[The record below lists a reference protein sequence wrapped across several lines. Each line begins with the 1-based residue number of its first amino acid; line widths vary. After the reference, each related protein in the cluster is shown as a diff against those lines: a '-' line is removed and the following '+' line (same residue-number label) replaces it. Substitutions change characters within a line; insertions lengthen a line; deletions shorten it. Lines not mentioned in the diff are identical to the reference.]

1 MTEQAPAVPVPKAMV
16 LTRLAFAAGGALG
29 LAYVVLGPLELSH
42 LDAGYAAATHYV
54 ALPDV
59 YAVASSIRDF
69 TGLAI
74 GASVIAA
81 ATMLPFA
88 AGAVRVRD
96 RLRITM
102 IVVSV
107 VVGLLALIV
116 TMSDASTL
124 ITGAVFTTN
133 ALVTADD
140 AARASSLVVA
150 SWFPL
155 VHYVTAFGL
164 MAAGVVGAAAL
175 STSSVREYVR
185 RHDQAGPDDPRL
197 WTLPKRD
204 AT

>member
-81 ATMLPFA
+81 APMLPF
-88 AGAVRVRD
+88 
-96 RLRITM
+96 
-102 IVVSV
+102 
-107 VVGLLALIV
+107 
-116 TMSDASTL
+116 
-124 ITGAVFTTN
+124 
-133 ALVTADD
+133 

-155 VHYVTAFGL
+155 AHYVTAFGL
-164 MAAGVVGAAAL
+164 MAAGVVGAAGL
-175 STSSVREYVR
+175 STSSVRKYVR